1 ASSTIGGEFGST
13 VSRYLTSERSSMRP
27 PLSEIEPERLGVS
40 MRTRGAAA
48 SAASRLMVCG
58 ATVPPWAGACRA
70 VPRAGGVCGSRP
82 GLWRRGGGR
91 PLAPPWRLLRVPLL
105 LLPKLR
111 PAKIPLPHD
120 QHERGQHD
128 GEDGVLLVAHLG
140 TRSRRS
146 ARLKS
151 SVICANG
158 SDKAA
163 RRPIS
168 T

>member
-1 ASSTIGGEFGST
+1 
-13 VSRYLTSERSSMRP
+13 MRP

-40 MRTRGAAA
+40 MRTRGEAA

-58 ATVPPWAGACRA
+58 VMVPPW
-70 VPRAGGVCGSRP
+70 GGR
-82 GLWRRGGGR
+82 LWRRSRGWRGLRHRAGSLLGKGG
-91 PLAPPWRLLRVPLL
+91 RLLRTLLRLL
-105 LLPKLR
+105 LLDLLLLLHLR
-111 PAKIPLPHD
+111 HAEIHLPHD

-158 SDKAA
+158 RDKAA

>member
-1 ASSTIGGEFGST
+1 REVVDASA
-13 VSRYLTSERSSMRP
+13 SERNRAGEARR
-27 PLSEIEPERLGVS
+27 LDAHARRGCERGVPAHSLRRHGPALGGRLWRRS
-40 MRTRGAAA
+40 RGW
-48 SAASRLMVCG
+48 RGL
-58 ATVPPWAGACRA
+58 RD
-70 VPRAGGVCGSRP
+70 RAGGLLRE
-82 GLWRRGGGR
+82 GGR
-91 PLAPPWRLLRVPLL
+91 LLPTRLLLLLLILL
-105 LLPKLR
+105 LLPHRR
-111 PAKIPLPHD
+111 PAEIPLPHD

-128 GEDGVLLVAHLG
+128 GEDGVLLVTHLG